1 MQRLLVVVPLTQ
13 NIFMPH
19 QNSLID
25 FCLSKP
31 AGFFGG
37 EENFDGHF
45 FSAPLSHPNLPIATF
60 ANLLHHLNLFCY
72 SPLYLLE
79 TYDVGSYTY
88 FLLNTISVI
97 SQSLEPFAKSGI
109 FSWAN
114 SIWSLINLAGL
125 PYLVQHSFVIVAERY
140 LEQVKIRTKYT
151 FSCVHLQMMLR
162 YLVSF
167 YD

>member
-1 MQRLLVVVPLTQ
+1 MQRLRFVVPLTQ

-37 EENFDGHF
+37 EENFDSHF
-45 FSAPLSHPNLPIATF
+45 FSSPLSHPNLPIATF

-79 TYDVGSYTY
+79 TYNVLNYTY
-88 FLLNTISVI
+88 FLLDTFFVI
-97 SQSLEPFAKSGI
+97 SQSLEPFARIDI

-125 PYLVQHSFVIVAERY
+125 TYLVQHSFLIVAERY
-140 LEQVKIRTKYT
+140 RSKSGQNIL